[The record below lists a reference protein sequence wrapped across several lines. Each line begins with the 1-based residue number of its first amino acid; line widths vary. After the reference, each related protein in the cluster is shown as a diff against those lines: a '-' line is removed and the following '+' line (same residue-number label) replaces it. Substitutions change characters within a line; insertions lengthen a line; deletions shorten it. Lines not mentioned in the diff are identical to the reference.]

1 MAKAGS
7 EGTAMKLSYN
17 AVWQDTVALLRA
29 HLPLVIAIAGV
40 FLFLPDLLVAHFLPP
55 PEKSGEMDAMI
66 AAMSNY
72 LTGNWPWLLLDTLV
86 NMLGTIA
93 ILSLIFD
100 REGPTVGG
108 AISGGVQLLPSYF
121 FAFLLSGLILAAGF
135 MALIVPFLYLY
146 GRLMPLAP
154 VLVAEQRRNPVDAL
168 RRCFEVT
175 RGNGW
180 ALFGLVLVVFVAFA
194 VVTLALAVAFGSLFV
209 LLLGRDLG
217 GFLLLIL
224 TTALSVAFHTL
235 VIILSAAAYRQLS
248 GVVSDRGIA

>member
-1 MAKAGS
+1 MRF
-7 EGTAMKLSYN
+7 SYN
-17 AVWQDTVALLRA
+17 AVWQDTVALMRG

-55 PEKSGEMDAMI
+55 PEKAGSVDAMI
-66 AAMSNY
+66 TAMSDY
-72 LTGNWPWLLLDTLV
+72 LSGNWHWLLIDSLV

-100 REGPTVGG
+100 RERPTVGG
-108 AISGGVQLLPSYF
+108 AIAGGIQLLPSYF
-121 FAFLLSGLILAAGF
+121 VAFLLSGLILGTAF
-135 MALIVPFLYLY
+135 MALIVPFLYFY
-146 GRLMPLAP
+146 GRLVPLAP
-154 VLVAEQRRNPVDAL
+154 VVVAERRRNPIDAL

-180 ALFGLVLVVFVAFA
+180 ALFGLILIVFVAFT
-194 VVTLALAVAFGSLFV
+194 VVTLALAVVFGSLFV

-224 TTALSVAFHTL
+224 TTALSAAFHTVL
-235 VIILSAAAYRQLS
+235 ILLGAAAYRQLS
-248 GVVSDRGIA
+248 GAVTEPIL